1 MTMSDAIKR
10 YMEMLPDSFQANN
23 TEVLN
28 LVIQFNFSDT
38 SIPPWH
44 LEIRNNKCATQQGIV
59 ENATISV
66 QVDPKIFIDI
76 QKGKIMANMAVSRG
90 KMRLSGDLN
99 LAFRIGSF
107 FKLPRDFK
115 FQLL

>member
-1 MTMSDAIKR
+1 MSDAITR
-10 YMEMLPDSFQANN
+10 YMEMLPGAFQANKAGDID
-23 TEVLN
+23 
-28 LVIQFNFSDT
+28 LVIQFNFSDP
-38 SIPPWH
+38 SIAPWH
-44 LEIRNNKCATQQGIV
+44 LEIRNNKCATHEGTV

-90 KMRLSGDLN
+90 KMRLSGDLT

-107 FKLPRDFK
+107 FKLPQGFK

>member
-1 MTMSDAIKR
+1 MTMSDAITR
-10 YMEMLPDSFQANN
+10 YMEMLPAGFQANN
-23 TEVLN
+23 AGEID
-28 LVIQFNFSDT
+28 LVIQFNFSDPD
-38 SIPPWH
+38 IAPWH
-44 LEIRNNKCATQQGIV
+44 LEIRNNECAAQQGTV

-90 KMRLSGDLN
+90 KMRLSGDLT
-99 LAFRIGSF
+99 LAFRIGSY
-107 FKLPRDFK
+107 FKLPRGFK

>member
-10 YMEMLPDSFQANN
+10 YMEMLPDSFQASN
-23 TEVLN
+23 TEVLD
-28 LVIQFNFSDT
+28 LVIQFNFSDP

-59 ENATISV
+59 EDATISV

-76 QKGKIMANMAVSRG
+76 QKGKIMANMAVKNCNSGTLRYSR
-90 KMRLSGDLN
+90 KR
-99 LAFRIGSF
+99 RRT
-107 FKLPRDFK
+107 PC
-115 FQLL
+115 Q

>member
-10 YMEMLPDSFQANN
+10 YMEMLPDSFQASN
-23 TEVLN
+23 TEVLD
-28 LVIQFNFSDT
+28 LVIQFNFSDP

-59 ENATISV
+59 EDATISV

-90 KMRLSGDLN
+90 KMRLSGDLT

-107 FKLPRDFK
+107 FKLPRGFK

>member
-1 MTMSDAIKR
+1 MSDAIKR
-10 YMEMLPDSFQANN
+10 YMEMLPDSFQASN
-23 TEVLN
+23 TEVLD
-28 LVIQFNFSDT
+28 LVIQFNFSDP

-59 ENATISV
+59 EDATISV

-90 KMRLSGDLN
+90 KMRLSGDLT

-107 FKLPRDFK
+107 FKLPRGFK